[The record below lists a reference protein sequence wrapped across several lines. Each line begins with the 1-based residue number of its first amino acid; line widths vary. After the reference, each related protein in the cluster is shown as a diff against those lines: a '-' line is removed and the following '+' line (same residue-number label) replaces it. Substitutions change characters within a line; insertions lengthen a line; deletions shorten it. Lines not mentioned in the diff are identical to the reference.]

1 MRRQATD
8 LKHEVS
14 MAEGPPF
21 EPQSPDLGPADVV
34 ERAER
39 ALYVRRWLDSL
50 EPFNGSSWHSP
61 ILKD

>member
-1 MRRQATD
+1 
-8 LKHEVS
+8 